1 MPRKIRR
8 YDVTLYKPMDYIKDC
23 LILIQWNHK
32 RTRCPDILWKK
43 NALLTCRVVEMLID
57 FIHQN
62 TLAALFNEYVNKIIE
77 HQNNIFIKE
86 LLKEI

>member
-23 LILIQWNHK
+23 LILIQWK
-32 RTRCPDILWKK
+32 YRRTRCPDILWKK
-43 NALLTCRVVEMLID
+43 NALLTCRVFEMFID

-62 TLAALFNEYVNKIIE
+62 TLAALFNEY
-77 HQNNIFIKE
+77 IKN
-86 LLKEI
+86 